1 MTPATCNQ
9 RVEELS
15 TQIKQLDEEREVLRE
30 KRQSLDLPAI
40 KNDFLQEILVNLKG
54 VVDAVPTPQKK
65 HLLHL
70 LVKKVLVCDRRTFEV
85 WYKLPQF
92 PGFRTLGS
100 MVASTSQYAKQY
112 HSGRERD
119 SLQAIFRLSMTL
131 PRISDPGNHQADF
144 QLRLAG
150 HPETIGS
157 ATEAVETPFR

>member
-85 WYKLPQF
+85 WYRLPQF

-100 MVASTSQYAKQY
+100 MVAPTSQYANPESRTRMRFLPHAVFQFPVSSFPMEIRKAVTVASIQVLL
-112 HSGRERD
+112 SGR
-119 SLQAIFRLSMTL
+119 M
-131 PRISDPGNHQADF
+131 SD
-144 QLRLAG
+144 R
-150 HPETIGS
+150 
-157 ATEAVETPFR
+157 